1 MKAPISLSVVLVL
14 FIAAN
19 SFAQQG
25 RPLSPSA
32 GPPPE
37 PVQPVDSTY
46 LPPIESK
53 VSTLELVSAVRE
65 DYFIHIKLK
74 NTSNKAIYSL
84 RYSYHKSGQSVMLS
98 FVGSEEKYYYA
109 AGETFTYEYGYV
121 PNSIFA
127 REPITFEAVLYEDG
141 TGDGNADKVKS
152 LQDIFLRNRKELE
165 HIIASLS
172 AAIQSPQIEVATNL
186 TNVLD
191 QLSETPDYMFGVD
204 LQGIAGGTLPSWKA
218 TAMHLVHD
226 VFDAKSQGSID
237 SIRESLEKIKA
248 RFEKTLS
255 HYPGVP

>member
-1 MKAPISLSVVLVL
+1 MKTPISLPALLVL
-14 FIAAN
+14 FIAAS

-37 PVQPVDSTY
+37 PVQPVDGTY
-46 LPPIESK
+46 VPPIESK
-53 VSTLELVSAVRE
+53 VPTLELVSAVRE

-74 NTSNKAIYSL
+74 NVSNKRIYSL

-109 AGETFTYEYGYV
+109 PDEIFTYEYGYV

-165 HIIASLS
+165 QSSL
-172 AAIQSPQIEVATNL
+172 L
-186 TNVLD
+186 
-191 QLSETPDYMFGVD
+191 
-204 LQGIAGGTLPSWKA
+204 
-218 TAMHLVHD
+218 
-226 VFDAKSQGSID
+226 
-237 SIRESLEKIKA
+237 
-248 RFEKTLS
+248 
-255 HYPGVP
+255 